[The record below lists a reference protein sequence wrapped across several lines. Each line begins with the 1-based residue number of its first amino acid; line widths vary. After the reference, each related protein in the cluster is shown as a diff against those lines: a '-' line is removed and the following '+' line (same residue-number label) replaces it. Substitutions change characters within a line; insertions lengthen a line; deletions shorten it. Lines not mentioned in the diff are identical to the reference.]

1 MSWRRQVLAI
11 FPVQD
16 SAQHT
21 LVLRMRLAKVEARH
35 TDHHRH
41 KVAKLEWY
49 ESSMLYVRVTWM
61 PSTAAARSAQDL
73 A

>member
-1 MSWRRQVLAI
+1 MLAI

-21 LVLRMRLAKVEARH
+21 LVLRVRLAKVEARH

-41 KVAKLEWY
+41 MVAKLEWY

-61 PSTAAARSAQDL
+61 PSMAVTRGAQDL
-73 A
+73 G